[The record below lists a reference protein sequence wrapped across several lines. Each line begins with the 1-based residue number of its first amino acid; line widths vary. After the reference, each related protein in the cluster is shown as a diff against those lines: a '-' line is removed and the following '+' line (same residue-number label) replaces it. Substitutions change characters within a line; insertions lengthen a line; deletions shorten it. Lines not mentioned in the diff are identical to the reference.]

1 MDDNLE
7 RSYRERR
14 EKALIPIAKEIQ
26 DEFYELLSGTENID
40 LISARAKE
48 VDRFLKK
55 AKKVKGNGEKKYTHP
70 LSQIQDQ
77 VAARVVTFY
86 LDDIPNVEKVLLKQ
100 YVYAENKE
108 IVPDSESE
116 FGYVGK
122 HFILLIP
129 TAVKPE
135 AVSSDLVPDFF
146 ELQVKT
152 LFQHAWAEAS
162 HELDYKP
169 PRPLTKDQQRR
180 MAFTA
185 AQAWGA
191 DHIFNEL
198 QKELLPGTE

>member
-1 MDDNLE
+1 MGDNLKQSYTE
-7 RSYRERR
+7 RY
-14 EKALIPIAKEIQ
+14 EKALTPLAKEIQ
-26 DEFYELLSGTENID
+26 EDLDQLLSGMKNID

-48 VDRFLKK
+48 VDRFIEKSEKLS
-55 AKKVKGNGEKKYTHP
+55 GEVKKYTHP

-77 VAARVVTFY
+77 VAARIITFY
-86 LDDIPNVEKVLLKQ
+86 LDDISKVEEIVLTQ
-100 YVYAENKE
+100 YVRAETKE
-108 IVPDSESE
+108 IVPDSHSE

-129 TAVKPE
+129 TDLKPE
-135 AVSSDLVPDFF
+135 EVSSDLIPAFF

-169 PRPLTKDQQRR
+169 PRPLTEDEKRR

-191 DHIFNEL
+191 DHIFNDL
-198 QKELLPGTE
+198 QKELLPESE